1 MSTDTVRTINPATG
15 ETLQDYL
22 AFTWDQIGQALAQV
36 HDGQPEWAARRPAER
51 AAHLGRL
58 AAHLRGT
65 RKQLARLAVLEMGK
79 PIGEALAEVDKCA
92 WACEYY
98 AETGP
103 RLLADQD
110 VPTGA
115 QRSWVAHEPLGV
127 ILAVMPWNFP
137 YWQVFRFL
145 APTLMAGNAGLLK
158 HSPNVTGCALAIED
172 VLRDAGLPPGAFRS
186 LVIAEPDVPAAT
198 ERLITDPR
206 VAAVSLTGSERA
218 VAAAAA
224 GRALRKSLLELGGS
238 DPFVVLDDVDLDT
251 AVTSAVRSR
260 FLNSGQS
267 YLAAKRF
274 IAHTAVAERFTEQFT
289 KAVDALVVG
298 DPADP
303 ATQLGPLARTDLV
316 DALHAQVSAS
326 VAAGAT
332 VRAGGRRLDRRG
344 AWYAPTVLADVT
356 ADMPA
361 MTEETF
367 GPAAAVIT
375 VRDDDEAA
383 RVANTTRYGLGTSV
397 RSGDPDR
404 ALRLGR
410 RISSGALFVNAVVA
424 SDPRLPFGGTKNSG
438 YGRELR
444 PAGLYEFT
452 NARTFYVG
460 GGERPA
466 GPATE

>member
-15 ETLQDYL
+15 ETLQDYP
-22 AFTWDQIGQALAQV
+22 AFTRDQIGQALAQV
-36 HDGQPEWAARRPAER
+36 HSGQPDWAARRPAER

-65 RKQLARLAVLEMGK
+65 PEQLARLAVLKMSK
-79 PIGEALAEVDKCA
+79 PTGEALAEVDKCA
-92 WACEYY
+92 WVCEYY

-137 YWQVFRFL
+137 YWRVFRFL
-145 APTLMAGNAGLLK
+145 APTLTAGNAALLK

-172 VLRDAGLPPGAFRS
+172 VLRDAGLPSDVFRS

-218 VAAAAA
+218 GAAVAAAA
-224 GRALRKSLLELGGS
+224 GRALKKSLLELGDS

-267 YLAAKRF
+267 CLAAKRF
-274 IAHTAVAERFTEQFT
+274 IAHAAVAEQFT

-303 ATQLGPLARTDLV
+303 AIQLGPLARADLV

-344 AWYAPTVLADVT
+344 AWYTPTVLADVT

-367 GPAAAVIT
+367 GLAAAVIT

-383 RVANTTRYGLGTSV
+383 RVANTTRYGLGASV

-424 SDPRLPFGGTKNSG
+424 SDPRLPFGGIKNSG
-438 YGRELR
+438 YGRELG

>member
-15 ETLQDYL
+15 ETLQ
-22 AFTWDQIGQALAQV
+22 
-36 HDGQPEWAARRPAER
+36 PS
-51 AAHLGRL
+51 
-58 AAHLRGT
+58 
-65 RKQLARLAVLEMGK
+65 
-79 PIGEALAEVDKCA
+79 
-92 WACEYY
+92 
-98 AETGP
+98 
-103 RLLADQD
+103 D
-110 VPTGA
+110 V
-115 QRSWVAHEPLGV
+115 
-127 ILAVMPWNFP
+127 
-137 YWQVFRFL
+137 
-145 APTLMAGNAGLLK
+145 
-158 HSPNVTGCALAIED
+158 
-172 VLRDAGLPPGAFRS
+172 FRS

-218 VAAAAA
+218 GAAVAAAAGRAVKKSLLELGGSDPFVVLDSWVAHEPLGVILAVMPWNFPYWRVFRFLAPTLTAGNAALLKHSPNVTGCALAIEDILRDAGLPSDVFRSLVIAEPDVPAATERLITDPRVAAVSLTGSERAGAAVAAAA
-224 GRALRKSLLELGGS
+224 GRALKKSLLQLGDS

-267 YLAAKRF
+267 CLAAKRF
-274 IAHTAVAERFTEQFT
+274 IAHAAVAEQFT

-303 ATQLGPLARTDLV
+303 AIQLGPLARADLV

-344 AWYAPTVLADVT
+344 AWYTPTVLADVT

-367 GPAAAVIT
+367 GLAAAVIT

-383 RVANTTRYGLGTSV
+383 RVASATRYGLGASV
-397 RSGDPDR
+397 WSGDPDR
-404 ALRLGR
+404 ALGLGR

-424 SDPRLPFGGTKNSG
+424 SDPRLPFGGIKNSG
-438 YGRELR
+438 YGRELG